1 MLIAVQPEYSKVMFL
16 KVAKLNQGHIS
27 AIRVNKDSGKACYDE
42 VKLGKFKFGIQFS
55 RSAHVFSEYHIHII
69 NLVLM
74 SPEIATSAPWR
85 NVFGEQYLKANL
97 CSIAVDESHCI
108 VEWLVK
114 LM

>member
-1 MLIAVQPEYSKVMFL
+1 MMKSSWESLSLVYNSHVVRMF
-16 KVAKLNQGHIS
+16 
-27 AIRVNKDSGKACYDE
+27 
-42 VKLGKFKFGIQFS
+42 
-55 RSAHVFSEYHIHII
+55 FSEYHIHII

>member
-1 MLIAVQPEYSKVMFL
+1 MG
-16 KVAKLNQGHIS
+16 KVAKH
-27 AIRVNKDSGKACYDE
+27 VMMKPSGESINLVYNAHMIFVECIFFCDY
-42 VKLGKFKFGIQFS
+42 KL
-55 RSAHVFSEYHIHII
+55 I

-74 SPEIATSAPWR
+74 SPETATSTPWR
-85 NVFGEQYLKANL
+85 NVFGEQYYRSNL